1 MAALRNKKT
10 KELELDR
17 IAGTRLTLETQ
28 VCVYL
33 LLLGRFLYRYP
44 RDLQQRCESKEN
56 TANQQV
62 NALESANLN
71 AETMLAMKKGSE
83 ALKGIHTSLYVFF

>member
-33 LLLGRFLYRYP
+33 LLLG
-44 RDLQQRCESKEN
+44 
-56 TANQQV
+56 QV
-62 NALESANLN
+62 
-71 AETMLAMKKGSE
+71 THPYTQY
-83 ALKGIHTSLYVFF
+83 LKQSLTGKRAQLTNRSTH

>member
-28 VCVYL
+28 VCDVY
-33 LLLGRFLYRYP
+33 RTTSDPSSSFE
-44 RDLQQRCESKEN
+44 ES
-56 TANQQV
+56 TV
-62 NALESANLN
+62 P
-71 AETMLAMKKGSE
+71 
-83 ALKGIHTSLYVFF
+83 

>member
-1 MAALRNKKT
+1 VALAALRNKKT

-33 LLLGRFLYRYP
+33 LPLGLVSCPYP
-44 RDLQQRCESKEN
+44 RYLKPRRY
-56 TANQQV
+56 
-62 NALESANLN
+62 
-71 AETMLAMKKGSE
+71 MKDRIADK
-83 ALKGIHTSLYVFF
+83 